1 MPFIQAHIA
10 AGLTHAR
17 KRQLIHDIVTVT
29 SEAIGSDPK
38 IINVV
43 IHEHDETNMCISGRV
58 ADDGN
63 DRRGPVRSF
72 NTGTE
77 E

>member
-17 KRQLIHDIVTVT
+17 KRQLIQEIVAVT

-43 IHEHDETNMCISGRV
+43 IHE
-58 ADDGN
+58 
-63 DRRGPVRSF
+63 DRKSVV
-72 NTGTE
+72 
-77 E
+77 

>member
-1 MPFIQAHIA
+1 MPFIQAHLA

-58 ADDGN
+58 ADDTNIGS
-63 DRRGPVRSF
+63 GC
-72 NTGTE
+72 
-77 E
+77 

>member
-10 AGLTHAR
+10 AGLTYAQ
-17 KRQLIHDIVTVT
+17 KRRLIHEIVAVT

-43 IHEHDETNMCISGRV
+43 IHEHEVREPRFSG
-58 ADDGN
+58 A
-63 DRRGPVRSF
+63 
-72 NTGTE
+72 
-77 E
+77 

>member
-17 KRQLIHDIVTVT
+17 KRQLIREIVEVT
-29 SEAIGSDPK
+29 SAAIGSDPK

-43 IHEHDETNMCISGRV
+43 IHEHDETNMSISGRV
-58 ADDGN
+58 AEDCDEPATLTT
-63 DRRGPVRSF
+63 R
-72 NTGTE
+72 
-77 E
+77 

>member
-17 KRQLIHDIVTVT
+17 KRQLVREIVQVT
-29 SEAIGSDPK
+29 SDAIGSDPK

-58 ADDGN
+58 ADED
-63 DRRGPVRSF
+63 
-72 NTGTE
+72 
-77 E
+77 

>member
-10 AGLTHAR
+10 AGLTHAQKR
-17 KRQLIHDIVTVT
+17 KLIHEIVAAT

-43 IHEHDETNMCISGRV
+43 LVEHPEANMSISGRIYGE
-58 ADDGN
+58 A
-63 DRRGPVRSF
+63 PK
-72 NTGTE
+72 
-77 E
+77 

>member
-17 KRQLIHDIVTVT
+17 KRQLIHEIVAVT
-29 SEAIGSDPK
+29 CEAIGSDPK

-58 ADDGN
+58 ADGGN
-63 DRRGPVRSF
+63 D
-72 NTGTE
+72 
-77 E
+77 

>member
-10 AGLTHAR
+10 AGLTHAQ
-17 KRQLIHDIVTVT
+17 KRQLIHEIVAVT

-43 IHEHDETNMCISGRV
+43 IHEHDETNMCISGVLLTTATTKRAV
-58 ADDGN
+58 L
-63 DRRGPVRSF
+63 
-72 NTGTE
+72 
-77 E
+77 

>member
-17 KRQLIHDIVTVT
+17 KRQLIHEIVAVT

-58 ADDGN
+58 SDDGN
-63 DRRGPVRSF
+63 D
-72 NTGTE
+72 
-77 E
+77 